1 MGSDCGSV
9 GRAVASDTRDPVFK
23 SSQWQNFTHKLMLTV
38 EKSKIKKK
46 EAEKGHLTPL
56 AEGFNF
62 KILFLILRHHSGR
75 FGQSLKGKLRQSM
88 LGNLSDWRVA

>member
-46 EAEKGHLTPL
+46 ETANGHLTPL
-56 AEGFNF
+56 NF
-62 KILFLILRHHSGR
+62 KTFFLILRHHSGR
-75 FGQSLKGKLRQSM
+75 FGQNLKGKLRQSM